1 MSHLTIPNV
10 HIDRQDYIRLKK
22 IAETARKKRHP
33 AAPFLL
39 SEIRRA
45 RVLDDAPSDAV
56 VGIGRKV
63 SYRVNFGPTLRRLLV
78 LPENFRDSDR
88 DVSILSQLGVALLG
102 LKARDRMPYRD
113 IFGALQFVTVIE
125 VEPAP
130 KSARAENTGSPP
142 DSGPHAA

>member
-1 MSHLTIPNV
+1 MSHLTIPTVN
-10 HIDRQDYIRLKK
+10 IDRQDYVRLKK

-39 SEIRRA
+39 SEIRA

-113 IFGALQFVTVIE
+113 IFGALQFVTVID

-130 KSARAENTGSPP
+130 GFARAENTSGPP
-142 DSGPHAA
+142 DSGPQAA

>member
-1 MSHLTIPNV
+1 MSFLSIPTVN
-10 HIDRQDYIRLKK
+10 IDRQDYVRVKK

-45 RVLDDAPSDAV
+45 RVLDDAPADAV

-63 SYRVNFGPTLRRLLV
+63 SNRVNFGPTLRRLLV
-78 LPENFRDSDR
+78 LPGDFRDSDR
-88 DVSILSQLGVALLG
+88 DVSILSQLGAALIG

-113 IFGALQFVTVIE
+113 IFGALHFVTVIE
-125 VEPAP
+125 IEPAP
-130 KSARAENTGSPP
+130 QFARAKNTGGPP
-142 DSGPHAA
+142 NPGPQAA